1 MRKTIFAS
9 ALLGALG
16 LGFALAQTITA
27 PGVIHVNPADLFLDV
42 VNGQPSAQGQ
52 YARADQIS
60 SQWAYKDLGTITTDP
75 AYTVLGAVVNIF
87 GHSTGTVTAVTITT
101 PANPGDGRRICYYND
116 HTTTTLTFS
125 AATGQSIDSN
135 VVTAGVANTPA
146 CIVYNATSTVWKNSN

>member
-27 PGVIHVNPADLFLDV
+27 PGIIHVNPADLFLDV
-42 VNGQPSAQGQ
+42 VNGQPTAQGV

-75 AYTVLGAVVNIF
+75 AYTVTDGVVQVF
-87 GHSTGTVTAVTITT
+87 GHSSGTVTAVTITT
-101 PANPGDGRRICYYND
+101 PATPGDGRRVCYYND
-116 HTTTTLTFS
+116 HTTTTLTFT
-125 AATGQSIDSN
+125 AATGQTIDAN
-135 VVTAGVANTPA
+135 VVAAGVANIPA
-146 CIVYNATSTVWKNSN
+146 CIIFNATTLAWKNSG

>member
-1 MRKTIFAS
+1 MKKTLLATAFFA
-9 ALLGALG
+9 ALG
-16 LGFALAQTITA
+16 LGALIAQTITA

-42 VNGQPSAQGQ
+42 VNGQPTAQGV

-75 AYTVLGAVVNIF
+75 AYTVTGAIVNIF

-101 PANPGDGRRICYYND
+101 PVNPGDGRRICYYND
-116 HTTTTLTFS
+116 HTTTTLTFTAS
-125 AATGQSIDSN
+125 TGQSIDSN
-135 VVTAGVANTPA
+135 VVAAGVANIPA